1 MFLFVVVVVDV
12 AVVVN
17 FFSLSASIFD
27 PAFKIDAEVICALK
41 KVKKK
46 KRSLSTFYGG
56 YLFKNGLIRACG
68 LISG

>member
-12 AVVVN
+12 AVVVVN

-46 KRSLSTFYGG
+46 KKFIDLLWRLSFSKTV
-56 YLFKNGLIRACG
+56 
-68 LISG
+68 